1 MCYYFGCC
9 FLQEEQRGDV
19 NYYGFSKAFGFGKGK
34 GGILKTIF
42 EWEGNVKPVR
52 FLLLTIGFYCLVE
65 KLGGG
70 RNVDDQNV
78 DRPKISERRN
88 GLFS

>member
-1 MCYYFGCC
+1 
-9 FLQEEQRGDV
+9 V

-52 FLLLTIGFYCLVE
+52 FLFLTISFYCLVE
-65 KLGGG
+65 KLKATIN
-70 RNVDDQNV
+70 RYLFEPEVKN
-78 DRPKISERRN
+78 KITKK
-88 GLFS
+88 